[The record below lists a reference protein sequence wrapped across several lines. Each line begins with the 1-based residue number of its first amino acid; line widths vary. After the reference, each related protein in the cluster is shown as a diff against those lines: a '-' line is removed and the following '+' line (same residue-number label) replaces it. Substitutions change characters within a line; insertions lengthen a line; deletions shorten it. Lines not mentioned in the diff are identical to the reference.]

1 MLPRPVV
8 VSFRGAVLAALCALL
23 PWSGFAATPPAT
35 PSAPAPA
42 ASARFTFAAV
52 GCMPY
57 GRLPGSQEG
66 FARVIAEINRH
77 RPAFSVHLGDIFG
90 GEEDATDALYLKR
103 RAEFD
108 TFSTALVYTP
118 GDNEWTDAHRSGHEP
133 QERLA
138 FLRRTFFA
146 DERSRGAQPLDLV
159 TQRRDPAFAA
169 YVENARW
176 SRGGVIFATLH
187 LVGSANNHQPKFPG
201 AVEEWR
207 AREAANVAWLRAVFA
222 EATRT
227 AAPGVAF
234 FFQANAVSAN
244 GGPTHDPGFTAV
256 LAALETEAR
265 AFGKPVLLV
274 HADEHRYRLEP
285 GIRLRRDAD
294 PVPNVT
300 RLETFGAGD
309 FHAVLVTVDPASPR
323 VFLAGP
329 LLVPGNPLPTIPAPA
344 PPAKKM

>member
-1 MLPRPVV
+1 MRPRPA
-8 VSFRGAVLAALCALL
+8 SFRFCGALLAALCALAA
-23 PWSGFAATPPAT
+23 SSFAPAAAPSAPPAT
-35 PSAPAPA
+35 PP
-42 ASARFTFAAV
+42 ARFTFAAL

-77 RPAFSVHLGDIFG
+77 RPAFAVHLGDIFG
-90 GEEDATDALYLKR
+90 GDEDATDALYLKR
-103 RAEFD
+103 RADFD
-108 TFSTALVYTP
+108 TFATALVYAP
-118 GDNEWTDAHRSGHEP
+118 GDNEWTDVHRSGHEP

-146 DERSRGAQPLDLV
+146 DERSRGAQPIDLV

-187 LVGSANNHQPKFPG
+187 LVGSANNYQPKFPG

-222 EATRT
+222 EAART
-227 AAPGVAF
+227 AAPGIAF
-234 FFQANAVSAN
+234 FFQANAVSER

-285 GIRLRRDAD
+285 GIRLRRDGD

-329 LLVPGNPLPTIPAPA
+329 LLVPGNPLPAIPA
-344 PPAKKM
+344 PPAKK